1 MILYLDTSCLVKLY
15 INEPGTE
22 EVRKAAGLADEVV
35 SSLVAEAE
43 FRSALARRRR
53 DRLLT
58 SSELTALKQKFRAD
72 WSEMI
77 HIQLSDGISALAGDL
92 AESHGLRGFDAIHL
106 ASALSVVDD
115 WDGEAWFF
123 SADAMLNAAARR
135 EGLRKTFPADLA

>member
-1 MILYLDTSCLVKLY
+1 MILNLDTSCLVKLY

-22 EVRKAAGLADEVV
+22 EVKKAAGRADEIV

-53 DRLLT
+53 DGLLT
-58 SSELTALKQKFRAD
+58 PSELTALKQKFRAD
-72 WSEMI
+72 WSEMF
-77 HIQLSDGISALAGDL
+77 HVQLSDGISAFAGDL

-115 WDGEAWFF
+115 QDGEAWFF
-123 SADAMLNAAARR
+123 SADAKLNAAAKR
-135 EGLRKTFPADLA
+135 EGLKKVFPADLS